1 MKKTKGVKIGMGIVC
16 FVLTLAITI
25 QVKTMRE
32 ENSVVLQTFA
42 SDELK
47 DSLLSWKEKYDK
59 EVEKLSVS
67 EKELENIRTTA
78 TKNASDSTEKTETLK
93 RNNLLLGLTKVKG
106 DGVVITLRDAQS
118 SMQIEDASNLIIH
131 DGDLREIVNELANAG
146 AEAIEINGERIV
158 NSTYILCA
166 GNVILVN
173 GEKISSPCTIKAIG
187 QQEKLYGALERAG
200 GTIQQM
206 RMNKMPIDIKKTSN
220 IEINKYNGAITKK
233 YMKARG
239 E

>member
-1 MKKTKGVKIGMGIVC
+1 MKNTKGVKIAMGIVC

-25 QVKTMRE
+25 QIKTMKE
-32 ENSVVLQTFA
+32 ESSIVSQTFA

-47 DSLLSWKEKYDK
+47 DSLLKWKEKYDK
-59 EVEKLSVS
+59 EVEKLSES
-67 EKELENIRTTA
+67 EKELENIRTMA
-78 TKNASDSTEKTETLK
+78 TTDVSDSTEKTEQLK
-93 RNNLLLGLTKVKG
+93 KNNLLLGLTKVKG
-106 DGVVITLRDAQS
+106 DGIVITLKDAQS

-173 GEKISSPCTIKAIG
+173 GEKISSPCIIKAIG

-206 RMNKMPIDIKKTSN
+206 RMNKMPIEIKKTSN
-220 IEINKYNGAITKK
+220 IEIDKYNGAITKK

>member
-1 MKKTKGVKIGMGIVC
+1 MQNKKNIRIAMGIVC
-16 FVLTLAITI
+16 FALALAITVQI
-25 QVKTMRE
+25 KTMKV
-32 ENSVVLQTFA
+32 ENSIVSQNFA
-42 SDELK
+42 NDELK
-47 DSLLSWKEKYDK
+47 DSLLQWKEKYDK
-59 EVEKLSVS
+59 SVDKLATSS
-67 EKELENIRTTA
+67 KELETVRTLSGANTSNSSE
-78 TKNASDSTEKTETLK
+78 KNETLK

-106 DGVVITLRDAQS
+106 DGIIITLKDAVTS
-118 SMQIEDASNLIIH
+118 TQIEDASRLIIH

-200 GTIQQM
+200 GTVQQM
-206 RMNKMPIDIKKTSN
+206 RMSNLSVEIKKSSN
-220 IEINKYNGAITKK
+220 VEINKYNGAITKK
-233 YMKARG
+233 YMNVK
-239 E
+239 

>member
-1 MKKTKGVKIGMGIVC
+1 MKKSIGSRIGMGIVC

-25 QVKTMRE
+25 QIKTMKM
-32 ENSVVLQTFA
+32 ENSIVSQSFA
-42 SDELK
+42 DDELK

-59 EVEKLSVS
+59 EVERLADS
-67 EKELENIRTTA
+67 EKDLENMRKTSTTNISNSA
-78 TKNASDSTEKTETLK
+78 EKTEKLK
-93 RNNLLLGLTKVKG
+93 QNNLLLGLTKVKG
-106 DGVVITLRDAQS
+106 DGIVITLKDAQS
-118 SMQIEDASNLIIH
+118 GSQIEDASNLIIH

-173 GEKISSPCTIKAIG
+173 GEKVSSPCTIKAIG

-206 RMNKMPIDIKKTSN
+206 RMNKMPIEIKKTSN
-220 IEINKYNGAITKK
+220 IEIAKYNGALTKK
-233 YMKARG
+233 YMKTRG

>member
-1 MKKTKGVKIGMGIVC
+1 MKNSKSVRIAMGIVC
-16 FVLTLAITI
+16 FALALAVTI
-25 QVKTMRE
+25 QVRTMKL
-32 ENSVVLQTFA
+32 ENSVVSQSFA

-47 DSLLSWKEKYDK
+47 DSLLQWKERYDRS
-59 EVEKLSVS
+59 VDKLAESS
-67 EKELENIRTTA
+67 KELESVRKLAANNTS
-78 TKNASDSTEKTETLK
+78 NSEEKTEILK

-106 DGVVITLRDAQS
+106 DGIVITLRDAQTTS
-118 SMQIEDASNLIIH
+118 QIEDASSLIIH
-131 DGDLREIVNELANAG
+131 DGDLRELVNELANAG

-200 GTIQQM
+200 GTVQQM
-206 RMNKMPIDIKKTSN
+206 RMSNMPVEIKKVSN
-220 IEINKYNGAITKK
+220 IEINKYSGAITKK
-233 YMKARG
+233 YMK
-239 E
+239 

>member
-1 MKKTKGVKIGMGIVC
+1 MKNSRNVRIAMGIVC
-16 FVLTLAITI
+16 FALALAVTI
-25 QVKTMRE
+25 QIRTMMV
-32 ENSVVLQTFA
+32 ENSIVSQSFA

-47 DSLLSWKEKYDK
+47 DSLLGWKEKYDRA
-59 EVEKLSVS
+59 VDKLAESS
-67 EKELENIRTTA
+67 KELEKVRTLAANNTS
-78 TKNASDSTEKTETLK
+78 NSQEKTETLK

-106 DGVVITLRDAQS
+106 DGIVITLRDAQATS
-118 SMQIEDASNLIIH
+118 QIEDASNLIIH

-200 GTIQQM
+200 GTVQQM
-206 RMNKMPIDIKKTSN
+206 RMSNMPVEIKKVSN
-220 IEINKYNGAITKK
+220 IEINKYSGAITKK
-233 YMKARG
+233 YIK
-239 E
+239 